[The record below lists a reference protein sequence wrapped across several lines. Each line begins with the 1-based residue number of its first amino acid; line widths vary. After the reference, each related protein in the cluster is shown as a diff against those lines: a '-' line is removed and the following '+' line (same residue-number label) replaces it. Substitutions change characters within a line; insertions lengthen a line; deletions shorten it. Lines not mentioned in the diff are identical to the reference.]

1 MASWY
6 SSPPLL
12 HRTKRQIARSL
23 PGHGRSSQ
31 KLQYTGFA
39 VLAKQLQAVQ
49 CGCMGRRWRIGGRFI
64 RKGEEKGCKSNCCGS
79 SRYCTAN
86 LGSIQMLQVATH
98 LRKYTLSGNLSPK
111 WSLCRTPCKMFS
123 RGVPG
128 YAVVTPLPYNG
139 SPYGPV
145 GQCDPANSAVGYVN
159 IVQRHLNLFSFGCKW
174 RRVVVSYIWSLWK
187 KDFQTFRLSSTLHLL
202 RTI

>member
-86 LGSIQMLQVATH
+86 LGSIQMLLMQWLQVATH

-111 WSLCRTPCKMFS
+111 WSLCRTPCKMFFPGGFQATQS
-123 RGVPG
+123 WLLCLIMAPHMDQLASVTQATVQWVMWTLCRG
-128 YAVVTPLPYNG
+128 T
-139 SPYGPV
+139 
-145 GQCDPANSAVGYVN
+145 
-159 IVQRHLNLFSFGCKW
+159 
-174 RRVVVSYIWSLWK
+174 
-187 KDFQTFRLSSTLHLL
+187 
-202 RTI
+202 